1 MNANFYSL
9 LCVGDSAFRQW
20 TYTIKYSLLGSM
32 DEVVFN
38 TTELMATLTN
48 LNPGSL
54 YEMSI
59 SVSGPGGELMAEEAL
74 VFSTELPGKKEFA
87 VHFQVKSKFV
97 LRQRLIGYYNM
108 LSVYSSIGS
117 HILQTINV

>member
-1 MNANFYSL
+1 MSY
-9 LCVGDSAFRQW
+9 VGDSAFRQW
-20 TYTIKYSLLGSM
+20 TYIIKYSLLGSM

-59 SVSGPGGELMAEEAL
+59 SVSGSGGELMAEEAL
-74 VFSTELPGKKEFA
+74 VFSTELPGNLCRC
-87 VHFQVKSKFV
+87 SC
-97 LRQRLIGYYNM
+97 I
-108 LSVYSSIGS
+108 
-117 HILQTINV
+117 